1 MKSIQKLL
9 CVQMKDF
16 YYLPLPRILNWR
28 SWSPPVRTHPRRRR
42 ARTWTADTSSSGA
55 AAGWSASPL
64 PSASRARTLMILPST
79 MLLWSLSLARSVSWV
94 RAIVMNPPLGLCR
107 CRWSPCFGS
116 GRPCCWRGAAWA
128 WPRRRAGTWPRV
140 SSSML
145 QGGEVEEVAGLRD
158 RAAAGTCSRRIQI
171 TKVLFTHGHD
181 QSCFQS
187 LLSNCHE

>member
-1 MKSIQKLL
+1 MINEINTENLVSTCSYTSPPAPSPDLNCWVLIHHLQVHLQDGQPRL
-9 CVQMKDF
+9 C
-16 YYLPLPRILNWR
+16 PLPAGRTLWW
-28 SWSPPVRTHPRRRR
+28 SSPPRCCCGASALPGPCPGSGQSWWTHP
-42 ARTWTADTSSSGA
+42 W
-55 AAGWSASPL
+55 ASVVVDDL
-64 PSASRARTLMILPST
+64 R
-79 MLLWSLSLARSVSWV
+79 V
-94 RAIVMNPPLGLCR
+94 RGN
-107 CRWSPCFGS
+107 

-140 SSSML
+140 SSSVL

-187 LLSNCHE
+187 LPSNCHE

>member
-1 MKSIQKLL
+1 MINEINTEISL
-9 CVQMKDF
+9 CQVKDF

-28 SWSPPVRTHPRRRR
+28 SWSPPVRTHHRRRR

-55 AAGWSASPL
+55 AAGRSASPL
-64 PSASRARTLMILPST
+64 PSASRAHTLMILP
-79 MLLWSLSLARSVSWV
+79 LLGPCPGSGQSWWTHPWASV
-94 RAIVMNPPLGLCR
+94 IVDDLRIRGN
-107 CRWSPCFGS
+107 

-140 SSSML
+140 SSSVL

-181 QSCFQS
+181 QRCFQS
-187 LLSNCHE
+187 LPSNCHE